1 MGIMRAVK
9 AGLRPSL
16 LVCLAWALW
25 VAGCS
30 ALPVPNASTATSPA
44 PPSTPTATPEPSV
57 ARVNGEPIL
66 EADYQ
71 AEVARFEAAQAV
83 LGIDLA
89 TLEGYPGRVL
99 EALIDRML
107 LAQGAA
113 AEGVSVTEEAV
124 LAETQSLALDL
135 GSTDALEAWMAENN
149 YTLESLIR
157 SLRED
162 MLAAEMVARIA
173 GTVPTEVDQVHARH
187 ILMPSREEA
196 EVLRDE
202 ILVGGDFAEMAE
214 AFSLDLS
221 TRPAGGDLGWFPRG
235 YLTTPE
241 VEEMAFSLEP
251 GEVGEVVESRLGF
264 HIVQTIEREVRPLLP
279 DALERLRENA
289 VDTWLAGRRQASA
302 IEILIAP

>member
-1 MGIMRAVK
+1 
-9 AGLRPSL
+9 
-16 LVCLAWALW
+16 
-25 VAGCS
+25 
-30 ALPVPNASTATSPA
+30 
-44 PPSTPTATPEPSV
+44 
-57 ARVNGEPIL
+57 VNGEPIL

>member
-1 MGIMRAVK
+1 MRAVK
-9 AGLRPSL
+9 AGLRLSFL
-16 LVCLAWALW
+16 ACLAGALW

-30 ALPVPNASTATSPA
+30 VLPVPSASTATSPA
-44 PPSTPTATPEPSV
+44 PPPTSTATPEPSV

-71 AEVARFEAAQAV
+71 AEVARFEAAQTA

-99 EALIDRML
+99 EALIDRKL

-113 AEGVSVTEEAV
+113 AEGVSVTEETV

-149 YTLESLIR
+149 YTLEGLIQ
-157 SLRED
+157 SLRDD

-173 GTVPTEVDQVHARH
+173 ETVPTEVEQVHARH

-264 HIVQTIEREVRPLLP
+264 HLVQTIEREMRPLLP
-279 DALERLRENA
+279 DALERVRENA
-289 VDTWLAGRRQASA
+289 VETWLAGRRQAST

>member
-1 MGIMRAVK
+1 VG
-9 AGLRPSL
+9 
-16 LVCLAWALW
+16 
-25 VAGCS
+25 
-30 ALPVPNASTATSPA
+30 
-44 PPSTPTATPEPSV
+44 
-57 ARVNGEPIL
+57 
-66 EADYQ
+66 
-71 AEVARFEAAQAV
+71 RFEAAQAA

-99 EALIDRML
+99 EALIDQKL

-173 GTVPTEVDQVHARH
+173 GTVPTEVEQVHARH

-289 VDTWLAGRRQASA
+289 VETWLAGRRQASA